1 MIYSYNFYFDLKIN
15 NLGKWKLGVTN
26 LVIDYL
32 SEKMNLA
39 MRIKSSING
48 WNWLLPL
55 DKPRIQYK
63 GSSEIFLWKLKETPH
78 YLYPLCLFLFHPV
91 TRRSH
96 HHCQGKKKTS
106 DMIVSWETYRRRIHV
121 ADNKIDFP
129 SNTSTVI
136 PRSGRNGWW
145 SILLAILPI
154 KWTTTPFEPPKG
166 LPLNTRIFSLLV
178 YVDLVCVV
186 YHETG
191 HGHAADCY
199 TLDMNNV
206 CNCYHNM
213 HMIVWIKV
221 QIQALH
227 TLWTGMFWGREYDFY
242 CILL

>member
-186 YHETG
+186 PRNVVQHILKRQILCITKQAMG
-191 HGHAADCY
+191 
-199 TLDMNNV
+199 TLQ
-206 CNCYHNM
+206 
-213 HMIVWIKV
+213 IVIRWIW
-221 QIQALH
+221 IMCAIA
-227 TLWTGMFWGREYDFY
+227 TTI
-242 CILL
+242 CIWSSE